1 MLFFDPS
8 THLSALFRCDD
19 GTLTPDNAISRWGAA
34 MEEATVKS
42 GRVNPDEQ
50 QLKVRLEEAGF
61 VDVECFLLKQP
72 VGPWAKAKYDP
83 LTFYGTVL
91 PRHGPLKSHFSR
103 LLSSNVFMDTP
114 GAGSQ
119 PTESNL
125 EG

>member
-19 GTLTPDNAISRWGAA
+19 GTLTPDNAISRWGVA

-50 QLKVRLEEAGF
+50 QLKARLEEAGF

-83 LTFYGTVL
+83 LD
-91 PRHGPLKSHFSR
+91 FSWDCFAPPWTAEMSFFEAAFKQCIQGYSR
-103 LLSSNVFMDTP
+103 RRFS
-114 GAGSQ
+114 AR
-119 PTESNL
+119 
-125 EG
+125 